1 MIKPKDIPTSPHERV
16 LWVGMQLK
24 LRGTSLAKL
33 ARDNGWGKQ
42 AMYFAMRAPSYP
54 QELVIAKTL
63 GVEVR
68 DLFPERYSSM
78 GKRIHPIRS
87 SKAEEAPNSNVE
99 GRAAA

>member
-1 MIKPKDIPTSPHERV
+1 MIKPTDIPTSPHERV

-42 AMYFAMRAPSYP
+42 AMYFALRAPSYP
-54 QELVIAKTL
+54 QEQVIAEAL
-63 GVEVR
+63 GVTVR
-68 DLFPERYSSM
+68 DLFPERYDSK
-78 GKRIHPIRS
+78 GNRIHPIRK
-87 SKAEEAPNSNVE
+87 SKAGDDPESNVE

>member
-1 MIKPKDIPTSPHERV
+1 MIKPKDIPTSPHERM
-16 LWVGMQLK
+16 LWVGAQMK

-54 QELVIAKTL
+54 QEKIIAETL

-68 DLFPERYSSM
+68 DLFPERYDST
-78 GKRIHPIRS
+78 GNRIHPIRG
-87 SKAEEAPNSNVE
+87 SKAGEGPESNVE